1 MVFVLFS
8 FALKVSH
15 LSFYMYTCV
24 MLLYMV
30 LPKPIVH
37 ILLLIVVCLVGV
49 HTINTVSFKHYI
61 LNLNN
66 QVFDQAGSLF
76 RSP

>member
-1 MVFVLFS
+1 MVLVLFS
-8 FALKVSH
+8 FALNVSH
-15 LSFYMYTCV
+15 LSFYVYNCI

-30 LPKPIVH
+30 LPKLIVH

-49 HTINTVSFKHYI
+49 NKIYTVSFKHYI
-61 LNLNN
+61 LKLNN
-66 QVFDQAGSLF
+66 QFFDQVGSLF